1 MSPATSR
8 PAFRR
13 IAGGLLAAAVGGTVL
28 AGCTA
33 GTVPSATLSPA
44 ASPSVDSSTPVAV
57 ATESNPPGDIP
68 DNQVYVDFQVPG
80 TSVHVKVPEGW
91 SQSGSG
97 QDASFTDK
105 LNSVEIAVSAAG
117 SVPTVASVTS
127 TDVPSLTSAV
137 SNFALGD
144 VTAVTRKGGDAVLLT
159 YEADSAPDS
168 VTNKVVRDAIERYTF
183 YSKGTRVDLTL
194 TGPKGA
200 DNVDP
205 WRIVSDS
212 VTL

>member
-8 PAFRR
+8 HVFRR

-127 TDVPSLTSAV
+127 ADVPSLTSAV

>member
-1 MSPATSR
+1 M
-8 PAFRR
+8 
-13 IAGGLLAAAVGGTVL
+13 
-28 AGCTA
+28 
-33 GTVPSATLSPA
+33 
-44 ASPSVDSSTPVAV
+44 
-57 ATESNPPGDIP
+57 
-68 DNQVYVDFQVPG
+68 
-80 TSVHVKVPEGW
+80 
-91 SQSGSG
+91 
-97 QDASFTDK
+97 
-105 LNSVEIAVSAAG
+105 
-117 SVPTVASVTS
+117 PTVASVTS
-127 TDVPSLTSAV
+127 ADVPSLTSAV

>member
-1 MSPATSR
+1 VSPATSR
-8 PAFRR
+8 HVFRR

-127 TDVPSLTSAV
+127 ADVPSLTSAV